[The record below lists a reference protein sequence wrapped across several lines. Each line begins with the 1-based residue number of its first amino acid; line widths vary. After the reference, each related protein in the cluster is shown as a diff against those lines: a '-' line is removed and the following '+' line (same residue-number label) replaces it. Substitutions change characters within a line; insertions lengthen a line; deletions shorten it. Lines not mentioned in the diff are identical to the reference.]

1 MPYDYGFYRTAN
13 QLPYGLN
20 GTANQLPYGFLSH
33 GGSHRIHLP
42 IGKQKSGFGGGFPTP
57 PCGIH
62 LPLGMLLTF
71 PLSLRNRIKESNR
84 ISSDE
89 YSEKAVESSSSE
101 DLTAE
106 STEVLSANKSISST
120 SRSVVLQ
127 ACTVTSG
134 LILALGLV
142 IRQISHFAFTEGL
155 PVVDCSTEV
164 SFKFEVWHLELIV
177 GLVIV
182 ISSCRYLLLQTW
194 SDFAE
199 SSEAANQQVLSSL
212 QPVDYIIVAFLPGV
226 SEELLFRGALLP
238 LFGLN
243 WKSAL
248 VAAAVFGA
256 LHLGSGRK
264 YSFAIWATFVGLA
277 YGYAT
282 IVTSSIIVPI
292 TSHALNNL
300 IGGILWRSMS
310 TTSEKR

>member
-1 MPYDYGFYRTAN
+1 MELVSTITTRVGSNCNHLFFQRKKSIFLTNLQKNFGFVVKSFASRNYAKKSTKK
-13 QLPYGLN
+13 G
-20 GTANQLPYGFLSH
+20 GESH
-33 GGSHRIHLP
+33 
-42 IGKQKSGFGGGFPTP
+42 
-57 PCGIH
+57 
-62 LPLGMLLTF
+62 
-71 PLSLRNRIKESNR
+71 RNRIKESSR
-84 ISSDE
+84 ISPDE
-89 YSEKAVESSSSE
+89 YSEKTDKSSSNE
-101 DLTAE
+101 DLNAD
-106 STEVLSANKSISST
+106 SNEVLLNDDLNAKKSISST
-120 SRSVVLQ
+120 SRGDVLQ

-142 IRQISHFAFTEGL
+142 IRQVSHIAFTEGL

-164 SFKFEVWHLELIV
+164 SFKFEAWHLEVII

-194 SDFAE
+194 TDFRE

-238 LFGLN
+238 LFGLYWN
-243 WKSAL
+243 SAL